1 MKIDKYFGLKPG
13 SLADP
18 SQYLGAKVRPMTMEN
33 GVMCW
38 AMSGSQ
44 YVQEAVRNVRNELSK
59 LGDDRWKL
67 PKQAVNPF
75 PMGYEVET
83 DVSPELG
90 PELASWYQS
99 WIGVLR
105 WIVELGRVDVITEAS
120 LLASQLALPRE
131 CHLEALLHLFA
142 HLGDKH
148 NARLV
153 LDPTY
158 PEINLKDFIECDW
171 KSYYGNVEEAIPPN
185 APTPRGKDVDLR
197 MYVDSDHAGEKKTR
211 RSRTG
216 FFIFLNSAL
225 ITSLSRRQ
233 PTIETS
239 VFGAEFVA
247 LKNGIETLRG
257 LRYKLRMMGI
267 PLESPNY
274 IFGDNMSVIKNT
286 QTPES
291 TLKKKSNS
299 ICYHFCRESVAMGES
314 LTAHVSSPENL
325 ADLATKVLF
334 GEKRR
339 NLVRKLL
346 YDL

>member
-1 MKIDKYFGLKPG
+1 M
-13 SLADP
+13 
-18 SQYLGAKVRPMTMEN
+18 
-33 GVMCW
+33 
-38 AMSGSQ
+38 
-44 YVQEAVRNVRNELSK
+44 
-59 LGDDRWKL
+59 
-67 PKQAVNPF
+67 
-75 PMGYEVET
+75 
-83 DVSPELG
+83 
-90 PELASWYQS
+90 
-99 WIGVLR
+99 
-105 WIVELGRVDVITEAS
+105 DVITEAS

-148 NARLV
+148 NARLA

-225 ITSLSRRQ
+225 ITSLSKRQ

-314 LTAHVSSPENL
+314 LTAHVLTHENL

-339 NLVRKLL
+339 TLVRKLL